1 MFDIS
6 GRFRHDTENQRA
18 QQYMINC
25 TKLKENDT
33 EIYWMNRTYS
43 QTGFQVDV
51 WTLHSFYF
59 LLYFNLHTKWSN

>member
-51 WTLHSFYF
+51 
-59 LLYFNLHTKWSN
+59 